1 MVASPTRI
9 ARVLAL
15 LLSAYA
21 LYWVIAIVD
30 PFVYRFTF
38 LLLTLVLTFLEFPS
52 GTKMDELAIVDG
64 PTELDHPV
72 PTARDAPSPTGRE
85 APRPTARHA
94 GGLKPVDY
102 AWIVLAIA
110 AMAWPLADMESF
122 IYRAATP
129 TTLDLVFGVAAIV
142 AVLEATRRTTGWV
155 LPLTALV
162 FLVYAYYGPLLDD
175 IGLSLIAHRGYA
187 PTRII
192 GTIYMTLEGMFG
204 VPLDVTSTY
213 IILFTIFGAIL
224 EHSGAGRFFVDWTM
238 AAIGRSGGGS
248 GPGRTV
254 TIAGYLLGAVSGS
267 GVANTVMLG
276 TVAWPMMQRAGY
288 PADTGGAI
296 LASAGIGAIL
306 APPVMGA
313 AAFLIAEF
321 LRISY
326 LKVIAMA
333 IVPAM
338 LYYFSIFLM
347 VEADS
352 RRLALRPVDIGTMTL
367 GAMTRRGWHHFV
379 SLATIVVLMARGFTA
394 FRSVFWATVLAFV
407 FSFFH
412 RDTALR
418 PKRLAAALIS
428 GGRGILPIAATTA
441 TAGII
446 VGTITLTGLGI
457 KVASLIVTIAGGQLL
472 LTILYAALAVW
483 VLGLAVPVT
492 ASYII
497 AAVTIVPALVQV
509 GVAPVA
515 AHMFVFYY
523 AVLSEVSPPTALS
536 PFAAAAVT
544 GGNPLRT
551 TMLSWKYTA
560 PAFLVPVAFTID
572 RRGLGL
578 LLQAPLG
585 DILISTATATLAVVA
600 IAIAAGGWLRRA
612 ATLGERVAAG
622 VAAALLFVP
631 RLDVA
636 AAGLLLLLA
645 LTALHWRRTSLRSSE
660 AIVS

>member
-1 MVASPTRI
+1 MIPSRERVASG
-9 ARVLAL
+9 LAFL
-15 LLSAYA
+15 LAAYA
-21 LYWVIAIVD
+21 LYWVVAIVD
-30 PFVYRFTF
+30 PYVYRFTF
-38 LLLTLVLTFLEFPS
+38 LLITLTLTFLVGQTAEGLTSLTEAKGEGGARP
-52 GTKMDELAIVDG
+52 GAI
-64 PTELDHPV
+64 
-72 PTARDAPSPTGRE
+72 
-85 APRPTARHA
+85 
-94 GGLKPVDY
+94 DY
-102 AWIVLAIA
+102 VWIALSIVALT
-110 AMAWPLADMESF
+110 WPLSDIEAF

-129 TTLDLVFGVAAIV
+129 SAIDLALGIAAIV
-142 AVLEATRRTTGWV
+142 VVLEATRRATGWI
-155 LPLTALV
+155 LPVTAIV
-162 FLVYAYYGPLLDD
+162 FLLYAYAGPIFDNL
-175 IGLSLIAHRGYA
+175 GLSLIAHRGYSPA
-187 PTRII
+187 RIV

-238 AAIGRSGGGS
+238 AVIGRSGGAS

-254 TIAGYLLGAVSGS
+254 TVAGYLLGAVSGS

-276 TVAWPMMQRAGY
+276 TIAWPMMQRAGY
-288 PADTGGAI
+288 PADTAGAI

-333 IVPAM
+333 IIPAL

-352 RRLALRPVDIGTMTL
+352 HRLNLRPVEIQQTTL
-367 GAMTRRGWHHFV
+367 GALTRRGWHHFV

-394 FRSVFWATVLAFV
+394 FRAVFWATVLAIV

-418 PKRLAAALIS
+418 PRRLAAALAA

-457 KVASLIVTIAGGQLL
+457 KVAGLIVTVAGGHLL
-472 LTILYAALAVW
+472 LTIAYAALAVW

-509 GVAPVA
+509 GVAQVA

-536 PFAAAAVT
+536 PFAGAAVT

-560 PAFLVPVAFTID
+560 PAFIVPFAFTIAP
-572 RRGLGL
+572 RGLGL
-578 LLQAPLG
+578 LLQAPLA
-585 DILISTATATLAVVA
+585 DIFLSLATALLGVVG
-600 IAIAAGGWLRRA
+600 ITVAAGGWLRRE
-612 ATLGERVAAG
+612 ATRLERVLAG
-622 VAAALLFVP
+622 LSAALLFMP
-631 RLDVA
+631 RTA
-636 AAGLLLLLA
+636 TAGAGLLLLA
-645 LTALHWRRTSLRSSE
+645 IVTTLHWRRTTPAAVQR
-660 AIVS
+660 AIDV